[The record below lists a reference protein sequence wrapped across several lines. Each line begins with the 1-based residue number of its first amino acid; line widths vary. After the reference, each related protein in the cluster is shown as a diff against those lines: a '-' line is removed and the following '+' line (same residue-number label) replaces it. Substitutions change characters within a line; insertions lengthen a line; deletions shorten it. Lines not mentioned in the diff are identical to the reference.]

1 MKILALLVIC
11 AVALAGCTSGGRPAS
26 PSNYGSL
33 RMPWQKRADPSVQ
46 PIPAPTDPVVTRS
59 PRYPQPASEREAPPI
74 AAPRETVIS
83 EPAPP
88 PPRRS

>member
-1 MKILALLVIC
+1 MKILALLMIL
-11 AVALAGCTSGGRPAS
+11 AVALAGCTSRGRPAS
-26 PSNYGSL
+26 PSNYSSI
-33 RMPWQKRADPSVQ
+33 RMPWQKRADPPVQ
-46 PIPAPTDPVVTRS
+46 ATPAPVDPVVARP
-59 PRYPQPASEREAPPI
+59 PRYPQPLVERESPPV